1 MWKLQSSLM
10 TLLWN
15 GLFLNRR
22 FGDGEF
28 VLDADVAVLLVLL
41 LVARKALHD
50 FGLADHLLRKV
61 VQRKLSC
68 SLKYFIVSLSIS
80 A

>member
-1 MWKLQSSLM
+1 MDVDVEVAVELDDALVG
-10 TLLWN
+10 T

-41 LVARKALHD
+41 LVARK
-50 FGLADHLLRKV
+50 G
-61 VQRKLSC
+61 SP
-68 SLKYFIVSLSIS
+68 
-80 A
+80 